1 MVLISINP
9 DTPSEGYR
17 LRHRRGKSETLRAQ
31 YINTK
36 DVRFGDNL
44 PMLSIRS
51 TILVLS
57 GILMTFNLLQ
67 GDNWYLECCWKSS
80 R

>member
-1 MVLISINP
+1 MSSIVLISINP
-9 DTPSEGYR
+9 DTPSKGYR

-51 TILVLS
+51 TMYFGPYRYSNDNI
-57 GILMTFNLLQ
+57 NLL
-67 GDNWYLECCWKSS
+67 
-80 R
+80 